1 MSWLLPIPVVV
12 PLLAGALNIAGDH
25 VLPRRAGDVLA
36 ISAAL
41 TSFVFSLVIM
51 VDSMQDE
58 LTHWFGGWRPRSGV
72 ALGIAFTA
80 DPLGAGAAGPPAWP
94 PLPGA

>member
-41 TSFVFSLVIM
+41 TFS
-51 VDSMQDE
+51 SS
-58 LTHWFGGWRPRSGV
+58 RS
-72 ALGIAFTA
+72 
-80 DPLGAGAAGPPAWP
+80 
-94 PLPGA
+94 